1 MCHEQSRRS
10 LPCPPG
16 TEGRGWKGWA
26 GGWPGLPGRR
36 SGGQSL
42 LRWTFSVAS
51 AWPPSGVGGW
61 PLGGRG
67 KPEPSPH
74 RGQWK
79 EKPGSD
85 SAAHPPPPAPSPP
98 SRAPAGPVAHGLVTL
113 QAADGLG
120 AAQAA
125 WPRPGA
131 PGPPPP
137 PCVGGPGAQGGRAE
151 PGARKHLPPGG
162 EGGSLLG
169 HSGRSPQGLL

>member
-1 MCHEQSRRS
+1 MCREQSRRS

-16 TEGRGWKGWA
+16 TEGPGWEGWA
-26 GGWPGLPGRR
+26 EGWPGLPGRR

-67 KPEPSPH
+67 KQEPSPH

-120 AAQAA
+120 AAQRSLCGPDLEPQAHLLLLA
-125 WPRPGA
+125 WEDQEPRE
-131 PGPPPP
+131 
-137 PCVGGPGAQGGRAE
+137 AE
-151 PGARKHLPPGG
+151 PSLGRGSTCDRVEK
-162 EGGSLLG
+162 EG
-169 HSGRSPQGLL
+169 PY